1 MSLFKMVESLT
12 KAAVSVATMPVDA
25 VADVVTMGGVLS
37 DRRTTYTGDKVRRV
51 MQHLD
56 DATEGK

>member
-1 MSLFKMVESLT
+1 MVESLT